1 MGTLREG
8 LAASEKEGDWAP
20 SGPHQRHGRARPA
33 VQGSVESYI
42 PTPAVERSGGISKQ
56 EGVSGHNADYATV
69 ITALSAASTKRSMSG
84 WISPLASSW
93 VIPLSR
99 KAMASR

>member
-1 MGTLREG
+1 MGLRLRETEWP
-8 LAASEKEGDWAP
+8 L
-20 SGPHQRHGRARPA
+20 GPHKRRGHAGAT

-42 PTPAVERSGGISKQ
+42 PDPAGERSGRISKQ
-56 EGVSGHNADYATV
+56 EEVSGHNADYATV

-84 WISPLASSW
+84 WISALASSW